1 MDINVSGQSLYGK
14 DYTTAFDLEIQ
25 QKQSK
30 LENYVTTIDA
40 GAGAEKRQLVVRYG
54 EVGLTEIQGSTD
66 DVTFSDISTAQ
77 RWITG
82 KAYDVATPHNIFTQG
97 PLTKQRIT
105 DAIVQVQM
113 AAVKRHRDETILS
126 ALFGATL
133 SGTDGTSSVSYDSN
147 NTIAADVGASAN
159 TGLNLKKWE
168 KLKEKMDYNE
178 VDDELISEHGG
189 AVAIL
194 TEKSMVD
201 LRQMVETFNEDYMS
215 AYAVTRDARG
225 NIKSFYGFD
234 IVYFSTQRLA
244 KFTTSSRLLNGSLR
258 RIPVFT
264 KKAIQL
270 CRWHGDLTEVRDM
283 PEKKGKVYNFYSALH
298 YGAARVDEK
307 LVYDIQVT
315 E

>member
-1 MDINVSGQSLYGK
+1 MDINVNGQSLYGK

-30 LENYVTTIDA
+30 LENYVDTIDA

-54 EVGLTEIQGSTD
+54 EVDLTEIQGSTD

-77 RWITG
+77 RWISG
-82 KAYDVATPHNIFTQG
+82 KAYDVATPHNTFTQG
-97 PLTKQRIT
+97 SLTKQRIT
-105 DAIVQVQM
+105 DAIVKVQM
-113 AAVKRHRDETILS
+113 AAVQRHRDETVLS
-126 ALFGATL
+126 ALFAGTL
-133 SGTDGTSSVSYDSN
+133 SGTDGESSVAYNAN
-147 NTIAADVGASAN
+147 NTVAANVGASAN
-159 TGLNLKKWE
+159 TGINLKKWE
-168 KLKEKMDYNE
+168 DLKEKMDYNE
-178 VDDELISEHGG
+178 VDDELISEQGG
-189 AVAIL
+189 AVAVF
-194 TEKSMVD
+194 TEKSMVG

-234 IVYFSTQRLA
+234 IIYFSTARLA
-244 KFTTSSRLLNGSLR
+244 KFKTSARLLNGSLR

-270 CRWHGDLTEVRDM
+270 CRWHGDLTEVRDL
-283 PEKKGKVYNFYSALH
+283 PDKRGKAYNFYSAMH